1 MLLYVITYD
10 IPVDKRRKKVS
21 DLLEGYGR
29 RVQYSVFECV
39 LTAAKYTELKKRLK
53 KQVILAE
60 DSIRFY
66 PVSSHTLEN
75 IEVWGGL
82 PVSQMP
88 GSVIV

>member
-1 MLLYVITYD
+1 MLLYIIAYD

-66 PVSSHTLEN
+66 PVSGHTLEN

>member
-10 IPVDKRRKKVS
+10 IPSDKRRKKVS

-39 LTAAKYTELKKRLK
+39 LAPKKFEELKTRLAKR
-53 KQVILAE
+53 VNLAE

-66 PVSSHTLEN
+66 PLSSHALGQV
-75 IEVWGGL
+75 ILWGGVPL
-82 PVSQMP
+82 TSPP
-88 GSVIV
+88 GSMII

>member
-1 MLLYVITYD
+1 MLLYIIAYD
-10 IPVDKRRKKVS
+10 IPVDKRRKKIS

-39 LTAAKYTELKKRLK
+39 LTAPKYTELKKRLK
-53 KQVILAE
+53 KQVVISE

-66 PVSSHTLEN
+66 PLSSHTLEK

-82 PVSQMP
+82 PVSQLP